1 MSILFGLLLARR
13 FYCRSALSLSPGRT
27 WGLLPRINAPEY
39 TTAPE
44 VHTPGAVYHLCLSE
58 NKFYKVYKTV
68 FKLSQ
73 RELPVLL
80 RGERSEHGTVSK
92 IHSQDRSCGRTLPKK
107 DLRRAR
113 RRYRSGES
121 GELPYPS

>member
-1 MSILFGLLLARR
+1 MSIFYGL
-13 FYCRSALSLSPGRT
+13 
-27 WGLLPRINAPEY
+27 
-39 TTAPE
+39 
-44 VHTPGAVYHLCLSE
+44 VHIYAPGALYHLCLSE
-58 NKFYKVYKTV
+58 NKVYKTV

-80 RGERSEHGTVSK
+80 QDERLEHGTVSM